1 MNKTE
6 TEVRYCFSIGTERHQ
21 HQSLPDIQLSGKK
34 NKKFLL
40 NEIHEVVGKVVFIK
54 LIATVNLSA

>member
-1 MNKTE
+1 LFFDWNRKTE
-6 TEVRYCFSIGTERHQ
+6 